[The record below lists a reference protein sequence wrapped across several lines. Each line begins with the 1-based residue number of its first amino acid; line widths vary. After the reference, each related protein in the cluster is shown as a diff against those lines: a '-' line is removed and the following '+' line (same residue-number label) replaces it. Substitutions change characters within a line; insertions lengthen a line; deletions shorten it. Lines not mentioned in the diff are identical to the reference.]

1 MEFSPV
7 PSFFKAAAGMQ
18 GESMGKFKK
27 VFYSQ
32 KVAPYVFVLPFLLSL
47 IIFWAYPLVSGIV
60 MSFQKISFGGSTF
73 IGMDNYT
80 KLAQDKFFRVAVLN
94 SVEYMLL
101 TLVLL
106 IPIPLLL
113 AVLMESRITKAKGVW
128 KVIMYIPAL
137 TSVVISGMLFRMM
150 FSESA
155 GSQMNQLMTALG
167 MAPIAW
173 LKEKGTAWVA
183 LLLLCMW
190 RWTGVNMLYFV
201 SGLKAIDGSLYE
213 SADIDGANAKQK
225 FWYLTLPLIK
235 PTTIYVI
242 TISVY
247 AGLSMFLESFMLW
260 NGNSSPKNIGLT
272 IVGSL
277 YKRGIEKN
285 DLGYACAVGMVLM
298 IIALLINV
306 IQLVATGTFRKEDA

>member
-1 MEFSPV
+1 MS
-7 PSFFKAAAGMQ
+7 
-18 GESMGKFKK
+18 KFKK
-27 VFYSQ
+27 LFYSQ
-32 KVAPYVFVLPFLLSL
+32 KVAPYVFVLPFIISL
-47 IIFWAYPLVSGIV
+47 ILFWAYPLISGII
-60 MSFQKISFGGSTF
+60 MSFQDISFGKRTF
-73 IGMDNYT
+73 VGLAHYT
-80 KLAQDKFFRVAVLN
+80 KLLGDKFFAIAVGN

-101 TLVLL
+101 TLLL
-106 IPIPLLL
+106 MIPIPLVL
-113 AVLMESRITKAKGVW
+113 AVMMESRLTKAKGVW

-150 FSESA
+150 FSEA
-155 GSQMNQLMTALG
+155 PGSQMNQLMIWLG
-167 MAPIAW
+167 KTPIAW
-173 LKEKGTAWVA
+173 LKTKWTAWIA

-201 SGLKAIDGSLYE
+201 SGLKSIDNSIYE
-213 SADIDGANAKQK
+213 SADIDGANAWQK
-225 FWYLTLPLIK
+225 LWYLTLPLLK

-272 IVGSL
+272 IVGYL

-298 IIALLINV
+298 IIALIINV
-306 IQLVATGTFRKEDA
+306 IQLVATGTFKKEDQ

>member
-1 MEFSPV
+1 MS
-7 PSFFKAAAGMQ
+7 
-18 GESMGKFKK
+18 KFKK
-27 VFYSQ
+27 IFYSQ
-32 KVAPYVFVLPFLLSL
+32 KVAPYVFVLPFVLSL
-47 IIFWAYPLVSGIV
+47 LIFWAYPLVSGIV
-60 MSFQKISFGGSTF
+60 MSFQKINFGNRTF
-73 IGMDNYT
+73 VGLQNYQ
-80 KLAQDKFFRVAVLN
+80 KLVQDKFFGVAVMN

-101 TLVLL
+101 TLLLL

-128 KVIMYIPAL
+128 KVIMYVPAL

-155 GSQMNQLMTALG
+155 GSQMNQLMTWLG
-167 MAPIAW
+167 NAPIAW
-173 LKEKGTAWVA
+173 LKTKWTAWIA

-201 SGLKAIDGSLYE
+201 SGLKAIDSSLYE
-213 SADIDGANAKQK
+213 SADIDGANAWQK

-272 IVGSL
+272 IVGYL

-285 DLGYACAVGMVLM
+285 ELGYACAVGMVLM
-298 IIALLINV
+298 IIALAINV
-306 IQLVATGTFRKEDA
+306 VQLILTGTFKKEES

>member
-1 MEFSPV
+1 MS
-7 PSFFKAAAGMQ
+7 
-18 GESMGKFKK
+18 KFKK

-32 KVAPYVFVLPFLLSL
+32 KVAPYVFVLPFILSL
-47 IIFWAYPLVSGIV
+47 VIFWAYPLISGII
-60 MSFQKISFGGSTF
+60 MSFQDISFGKRTF
-73 IGMDNYT
+73 VGIDHYV
-80 KLAQDKFFRVAVLN
+80 KLMNDKFFAIAVGN

-101 TLVLL
+101 TLLL
-106 IPIPLLL
+106 MIPIPLVL

-150 FSESA
+150 FSEA
-155 GSQMNQLMTALG
+155 PGSQMNQLLTWLG
-167 MAPIAW
+167 QTPIAW
-173 LKEKGTAWVA
+173 LKTKGTAWVA

-190 RWTGVNMLYFV
+190 RWTGVNMLYFL
-201 SGLKAIDGSLYE
+201 SGLKSIDTSIYE
-213 SADIDGANAKQK
+213 SADIDGANAWQK
-225 FWYLTLPLIK
+225 LWYLTLPLLK
-235 PTTIYVI
+235 PTTIYVV

-272 IVGSL
+272 IVGYL

-298 IIALLINV
+298 VIALLINV
-306 IQLVATGTFRKEDA
+306 IQLVATGTFKKEER

>member
-1 MEFSPV
+1 ME
-7 PSFFKAAAGMQ
+7 
-18 GESMGKFKK
+18 KFKK

-32 KVAPYVFVLPFLLSL
+32 KVAPFVFVLPFVLSL
-47 IIFWAYPLVSGIV
+47 IIFWAYPLISGIT
-60 MSFQKISFGGSTF
+60 MSFQEISFSNRTF
-73 IGMDNYT
+73 VGTANYE
-80 KLAQDKFFRVAVLN
+80 KLLRDKFFFQAVTN
-94 SVEYMLL
+94 SVEYMFL
-101 TLVLL
+101 TLVLM
-106 IPIPLLL
+106 IPIPMLL
-113 AVLMESRITKAKGVW
+113 AVLLEGRLVKAKGVW

-150 FSESA
+150 FSEAA
-155 GSQMNQLMTALG
+155 GSQMNQLLAFFGKL
-167 MAPIAW
+167 PIAW
-173 LKEKGTAWVA
+173 LKTKWTSWIA

-201 SGLKAIDGSLYE
+201 SGLKSIDTSIYE
-213 SADIDGANAKQK
+213 SADIDGATGWQK
-225 FWYLTLPLIK
+225 FRYLTLPLIR

-272 IVGSL
+272 IVGYL

-298 IIALLINV
+298 VIALVINF
-306 IQLVATGTFRKEDA
+306 IQLVATGTFKKEAG

>member
-1 MEFSPV
+1 MS
-7 PSFFKAAAGMQ
+7 
-18 GESMGKFKK
+18 KFKK

-32 KVAPYVFVLPFLLSL
+32 KVAPYVFVLPFILSL
-47 IIFWAYPLVSGIV
+47 VIFWAYPLISGII
-60 MSFQKISFGGSTF
+60 MSFQDISFGKRTF
-73 IGMDNYT
+73 VGIDHYV
-80 KLAQDKFFRVAVLN
+80 KLMNDKFFAIAVGN

-101 TLVLL
+101 TLLL
-106 IPIPLLL
+106 MIPIPLVL
-113 AVLMESRITKAKGVW
+113 AVLMESRLTKAKGVW

-150 FSESA
+150 FSA
-155 GSQMNQLMTALG
+155 APGSQMNQLLTWLG
-167 MAPIAW
+167 QTPIAW
-173 LKEKGTAWVA
+173 LKTKGTAWVA

-190 RWTGVNMLYFV
+190 RWTGVNMLYFL
-201 SGLKAIDGSLYE
+201 SGLKSIDTSIYE
-213 SADIDGANAKQK
+213 SADIDGANAWQK
-225 FWYLTLPLIK
+225 LWYLTLPLLK
-235 PTTIYVI
+235 PTTIYVV

-272 IVGSL
+272 IVGYL

-298 IIALLINV
+298 VIALLINV
-306 IQLVATGTFRKEDA
+306 IQLVATGTFKKEER

>member
-1 MEFSPV
+1 MS
-7 PSFFKAAAGMQ
+7 
-18 GESMGKFKK
+18 KFKK

-32 KVAPYVFVLPFLLSL
+32 KVAPYVFVLPFILSL
-47 IIFWAYPLVSGIV
+47 VIFWAYPLISGII
-60 MSFQKISFGGSTF
+60 MSFQDISFGKRTF
-73 IGMDNYT
+73 VGIDHYV
-80 KLAQDKFFRVAVLN
+80 KLMNDKFFAIAVGN

-101 TLVLL
+101 TLLL
-106 IPIPLLL
+106 MIPIPLVL
-113 AVLMESRITKAKGVW
+113 AVLMESRLTKAKGVW

-150 FSESA
+150 FSEA
-155 GSQMNQLMTALG
+155 PGSQMNQLLTWLG
-167 MAPIAW
+167 QTPIAW
-173 LKEKGTAWVA
+173 LKTKGTAWVA

-190 RWTGVNMLYFV
+190 RWTGVNMLYFL
-201 SGLKAIDGSLYE
+201 SGLKSIDTSIYE
-213 SADIDGANAKQK
+213 SADIDGANAWQK
-225 FWYLTLPLIK
+225 LWYLTLPLLK
-235 PTTIYVI
+235 PTTIYVV

-272 IVGSL
+272 IVGYL

-298 IIALLINV
+298 VIALLINV
-306 IQLVATGTFRKEDA
+306 IQLVATGTFKKEER

>member
-1 MEFSPV
+1 MS
-7 PSFFKAAAGMQ
+7 
-18 GESMGKFKK
+18 KFKK
-27 VFYSQ
+27 IFYSQ
-32 KVAPYVFVLPFLLSL
+32 KVAPYVFVLPFVLSL
-47 IIFWAYPLVSGIV
+47 LIFWAYPLVSGIV
-60 MSFQKISFGGSTF
+60 MSFQKINFGNRTF
-73 IGMDNYT
+73 VGLQNYQ
-80 KLAQDKFFRVAVLN
+80 KLVQDKFFGVAVMN

-101 TLVLL
+101 TLLLL

-128 KVIMYIPAL
+128 KVIMYVPAL

-155 GSQMNQLMTALG
+155 GSQMNQLMTWLG
-167 MAPIAW
+167 NAPIAW
-173 LKEKGTAWVA
+173 LKTKWTAWIA

-201 SGLKAIDGSLYE
+201 SGLKAIDSSLYE
-213 SADIDGANAKQK
+213 SADIDGANAWQK

-272 IVGSL
+272 IVGYL

-285 DLGYACAVGMVLM
+285 ELGYACAVGMVLM
-298 IIALLINV
+298 VIALAINV
-306 IQLVATGTFRKEDA
+306 VQLILTGTFKKEES